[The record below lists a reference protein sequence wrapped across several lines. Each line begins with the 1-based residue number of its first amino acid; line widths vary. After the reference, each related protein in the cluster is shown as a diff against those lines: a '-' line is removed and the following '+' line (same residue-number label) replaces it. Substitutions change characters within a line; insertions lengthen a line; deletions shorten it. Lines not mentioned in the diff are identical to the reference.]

1 MKLLLLVVVV
11 VAGVLLF
18 RAWSKRPGP
27 AAVLKAPE
35 NYGKS
40 LAGDE
45 KRAVDAAAK
54 ANAAVQKEVQAVNAA
69 VEEGEK
75 K

>member
-1 MKLLLLVVVV
+1 MKLLILVVA
-11 VAGVLLF
+11 VAGALYLF
-18 RAWSKRPGP
+18 RAWSQRPGP
-27 AAVLKAPE
+27 AAMLKAPE

-40 LAGDE
+40 LANDE

-54 ANAAVQKEVQAVNAA
+54 ANAAVQKEVQAVDAV